1 MATTAKMKSLP
12 NIPIPDKLIKPN
24 PFLNDKK
31 PVESNLLSFVSSGLE
46 FDADVVQRIC
56 PSAISFTNFNGRSL
70 YVPSREIS
78 SSPRPPHRL
87 QPLVPLTIS
96 KARWEH
102 ARRVLAQKPIAIEPV
117 KFRPQQSLFYMTEID
132 DNDEHIHEFK
142 QEIIDDYSTPTTRS
156 ESSEE
161 TDENT
166 SGIRRGHD
174 NIEKQARILA
184 EKDFSQ
190 MERNWDKYMF
200 EHMDENTA
208 KFIILKHVHDDDRR
222 ARLIEYL
229 KKTYNITKLP
239 NPQEIELI
247 PTTDD
252 QEKNAD
258 EHDSK
263 KLQSQILEKD
273 ADVPKR
279 EIPLYRLPRGLRRR
293 AKEEKKEDGKI
304 ILQKSKFPKKSI
316 FSLQLASA
324 HIRPSQ
330 QIITENTLIRREPS
344 FYDIMSNKI
353 LSTVYR
359 TDHPYEQAMLLGN
372 NMHKPTDEPGVIVLS
387 NKLQFD
393 KVLQKQLPPDP
404 DSIATTLQIDS
415 SAAFDRQKPARG
427 FRRWKA
433 LPAVKDTHPPRP
445 PDVNDLSLSWLMP
458 STPDARLY
466 QILKS
471 NTTISRIIEEWR
483 RKWQVGSQWLDA
495 DIEELYQD
503 LHDIHPHVRFTAI
516 VVCSR
521 AAQYLTQKEIDLGLK
536 VHLLPE
542 KLLQSIESLLND
554 SQEHVRTAAAI
565 ALVTLHR
572 FSSKVEDI
580 LRSCVANG
588 NPDDKLTAAQCLASL
603 NYSTSDVI
611 HELLKNYFDA
621 EDELTREQLILALA
635 KLSQRTNLVHSLTG
649 EYLNSADSSD
659 RIVACKLFPLLK
671 SRPNKDITQ
680 KLIHLMWQ
688 DMNSSVRRV
697 AGQALGKCGCG
708 QAVHEEVV
716 LRLQSQHWQDR
727 VEALKLIGYL
737 GVLTAKLMQPF
748 LKCFKDDH
756 VSVRDH
762 ACRTTYKLQLRDE
775 TIRNLLI
782 DRVEFDP
789 IEKVRYSAVEA
800 LGLYGMTNAKCRSVL
815 LWAVRYDKSP
825 LVRASSP
832 NALVLLEKA
841 SEDIIDTLQSR
852 FLVEKEPIVVQS
864 LKEALEAYHC
874 NLSQDVPIVQ
884 EIRNEVRK
892 LNTKNTILEKIMNL
906 EKDLRL
912 TAAMERL
919 IAPLIDTPPTP
930 SPGENEIKSTTTFTN
945 YIKNVADTNANANDV
960 PEVWSPELW
969 HSDSKTG
976 KIRKHRLPHNEAPS
990 QDEPITM
997 TIEPEQSSYSLQ
1009 PAVLLPVEEEESE
1022 TEEDTIKKEESLKQ
1036 IHLRTAS
1043 KGKKSSLY
1051 CYDCSAHNPDCA
1063 VHEATLVS
1071 GCETCMVYL
1080 NANDGN
1086 NVVRRCCKSGCG
1098 SPGNIGE
1105 YDGRKAYFCS
1115 SNQCNGIGTEK
1126 VLTGEA
1132 DLDSINAM
1140 IATLPPMKTTI
1151 TTTMTTTET
1160 TTSTTIQTSFQCYEC
1175 SGPDC
1180 GREGSSVSVNCPRC
1194 MVYRNPNDQT
1204 IIERRCCWW
1213 ACGSPNSVSSYNG
1226 LETYFCAAD
1235 KCNGYGAESALS
1247 PPVTTTTTTTI
1258 TTTTTAPPKT
1268 SFECYECSGPECG
1281 KQGSPVSNNCPRCMV
1296 YRNPNDQITTTT
1308 TTTVTTTTTAPP
1320 KTSFECYECSGPDCG
1335 KQGLSVSNNC
1345 PRCMV
1350 YRNPN
1355 DQTIIERRC
1364 CWWSCGSPNSVS
1376 NYNGLETYFCGADK
1390 CNGDG
1395 AESALSPPVTTT
1407 TTTII
1412 TTTTTSPPKTS
1423 FQCYECSGSN
1433 CGREGSSLSS
1443 NCPSCM
1449 VYRNPNDQTI
1459 IERRCCWWSCGS
1471 PNSVSNYD
1479 GLETYF
1485 CTADKC
1491 NGYGAESAL
1500 RPPVT
1505 TTTTTVRTTTT
1516 TTATT
1521 TTMTTTITTMTTTTT
1536 ISTTT
1541 TTTTAPK
1548 TSFQCYDCSGPSCGR
1563 EGSSISN
1570 NCPSCMVYRNPND
1583 QMIIERRCCWW
1594 GCGPSNSIGSHNG
1607 LETYFC
1613 AADKCNGLGTE
1624 FALMTTTAATTTTVI
1639 TTTSSSPASC
1649 VLNCQNGSTPETED
1663 GCFCYCLENTNGRE
1677 CENVDCAQ
1685 PDVNSEIC
1693 SIENQQLCEE
1703 SETFAFECLHLCGKC

>member
-1 MATTAKMKSLP
+1 MATTKIKSLP
-12 NIPIPDKLIKPN
+12 NIPIPEKLLKPN

-46 FDADVVQRIC
+46 FDADVVQKIC
-56 PSAISFTNFNGRSL
+56 PSTISFTNYNGRSL
-70 YVPSREIS
+70 YVPNREIS
-78 SSPRPPHRL
+78 SSPRPPRRL

-132 DNDEHIHEFK
+132 DYDEHIQDSK
-142 QEIIDDYSTPTTRS
+142 QQIIDDHLTPTTRS

-161 TDENT
+161 TSENT
-166 SGIRRGHD
+166 GGIRRGQD
-174 NIEKQARILA
+174 NIEQQARIIA
-184 EKDFSQ
+184 EKDFAQ

-222 ARLIEYL
+222 GRLIEYL
-229 KKTYNITKLP
+229 KKTYHITKLP
-239 NPQEIELI
+239 NPQEMELI

-252 QEKNAD
+252 EEKKV
-258 EHDSK
+258 EEYDSN
-263 KLQSQILEKD
+263 KLQSQIPEKD
-273 ADVPKR
+273 ADIPKR

-293 AKEEKKEDGKI
+293 AKEEKKED
-304 ILQKSKFPKKSI
+304 
-316 FSLQLASA
+316 ATA

-330 QIITENTLIRREPS
+330 QIIAGNTLIRRETS

-372 NMHKPTDEPGVIVLS
+372 NIHKPTDEPGVIVLS
-387 NKLQFD
+387 DKLQFD

-415 SAAFDRQKPARG
+415 SAAFDRQKPTRG

-433 LPAVKDTHPPRP
+433 LPEVKDMHPPRS

-458 STPDARLY
+458 TTSDSRLH

-483 RKWQVGSQWLDA
+483 RKWQVGCQWLDA
-495 DIEELYQD
+495 DVEELYED

-554 SQEHVRTAAAI
+554 SNERVRTAAAI

-572 FSSKVEDI
+572 FSSQVEVI

-603 NYSTSDVI
+603 NYSTSDII

-635 KLSQRTNLVHSLTG
+635 RLSQRTNLVYSLAG
-649 EYLNSADSSD
+649 EYLNSADSTD

-716 LRLQSQHWQDR
+716 LRLQSHHWQDR

-737 GVLTAKLMQPF
+737 GVLTAKLMQPY
-748 LKCFKDDH
+748 LKCFKDTH

-762 ACRTTYKLQLRDE
+762 ACRTTYRLQLRDE

-782 DRVEFDP
+782 DRIEFDP

-825 LVRASSP
+825 LVRAASP

-852 FLVEKEPIVVQS
+852 LLIEKEPIVVQS

-874 NLSQDVPIVQ
+874 NLNQDVPIVQ

-912 TAAMERL
+912 AAAMERL
-919 IAPLIDTPPTP
+919 IAPLLDKPSTP
-930 SPGENEIKSTTTFTN
+930 SPGENENKSTTTVTN
-945 YIKNVADTNANANDV
+945 YIQNVANTNVSDNDV

-969 HSDSKTG
+969 HTDSKTG
-976 KIRKHRLPHNEAPS
+976 KIKKHRLPHDQPPPQE
-990 QDEPITM
+990 EPITI
-997 TIEPEQSSYSLQ
+997 TTEPEQSSYSLQ
-1009 PAVLLPVEEEESE
+1009 PGVLLPVEEEESE
-1022 TEEDTIKKEESLKQ
+1022 TEEDKVISAIEKDKPSKRVQ
-1036 IHLRTAS
+1036 LRNRSEGNT
-1043 KGKKSSLY
+1043 SSLY
-1051 CYDCSAHNPDCA
+1051 CFDCTAHNPDCA
-1063 VHEATLVS
+1063 VHQATLVS
-1071 GCETCMVYL
+1071 DCQACMTYL

-1086 NVVRRCCKSGCG
+1086 TVVRRCCKSGCG
-1098 SPGNIGE
+1098 SPGTIDE

-1115 SNQCNGIGTEK
+1115 SNQCNGIGAEK

-1132 DLDSINAM
+1132 ESINAM
-1140 IATLPPMKTTI
+1140 VATLPPV
-1151 TTTMTTTET
+1151 TTTET
-1160 TTSTTIQTSFQCYEC
+1160 TTSTTTVTTTIQTSFQCYEC
-1175 SGPDC
+1175 SGPEC
-1180 GREGSSVSVNCPRC
+1180 GKGSSAVSSNCPSC
-1194 MVYRNPNDQT
+1194 MVYRNPYDQT
-1204 IIERRCCWW
+1204 ITERRCCWW
-1213 ACGSPNSVSSYNG
+1213 SCGSPNSVSNYNG

-1268 SFECYECSGPECG
+1268 AFECYECSGPECG
-1281 KQGSPVSNNCPRCMV
+1281 KGSSAVSNNCP
-1296 YRNPNDQITTTT
+1296 
-1308 TTTVTTTTTAPP
+1308 
-1320 KTSFECYECSGPDCG
+1320 S
-1335 KQGLSVSNNC
+1335 
-1345 PRCMV
+1345 CMV

-1376 NYNGLETYFCGADK
+1376 NYNGLETYFCTADK
-1390 CNGDG
+1390 CNGYG

-1407 TTTII
+1407 TTTTI
-1412 TTTTTSPPKTS
+1412 TTTTTAPPKTA
-1423 FQCYECSGSN
+1423 FECYECSGPE
-1433 CGREGSSLSS
+1433 CGKGSSAVSN

-1471 PNSVSNYD
+1471 PNSVSNYN

-1500 RPPVT
+1500 SPPVT
-1505 TTTTTVRTTTT
+1505 TTTTT
-1516 TTATT
+1516 
-1521 TTMTTTITTMTTTTT
+1521 TI
-1536 ISTTT
+1536 T
-1541 TTTTAPK
+1541 TTTTAPPK
-1548 TSFQCYDCSGPSCGR
+1548 TAFECYECSGPECGK
-1563 EGSSISN
+1563 GSSAVSN
-1570 NCPSCMVYRNPND
+1570 N
-1583 QMIIERRCCWW
+1583 
-1594 GCGPSNSIGSHNG
+1594 
-1607 LETYFC
+1607 
-1613 AADKCNGLGTE
+1613 
-1624 FALMTTTAATTTTVI
+1624 
-1639 TTTSSSPASC
+1639 
-1649 VLNCQNGSTPETED
+1649 
-1663 GCFCYCLENTNGRE
+1663 
-1677 CENVDCAQ
+1677 
-1685 PDVNSEIC
+1685 
-1693 SIENQQLCEE
+1693 
-1703 SETFAFECLHLCGKC
+1703 

>member
-1 MATTAKMKSLP
+1 MATIKIKSLP
-12 NIPIPDKLIKPN
+12 NIPIPEKLLKPN

-46 FDADVVQRIC
+46 FDADVVQKIC
-56 PSAISFTNFNGRSL
+56 PSTISFTNYNGRSL
-70 YVPSREIS
+70 YVPTREIS
-78 SSPRPPHRL
+78 SSPRPPRRL

-132 DNDEHIHEFK
+132 DYDEHIQDSK
-142 QEIIDDYSTPTTRS
+142 QQIIDDHLTPTTRS
-156 ESSEE
+156 ESPEE
-161 TDENT
+161 TSENT
-166 SGIRRGHD
+166 GGIRRGQD
-174 NIEKQARILA
+174 NIEQQARIIA
-184 EKDFSQ
+184 EKDFAQ

-222 ARLIEYL
+222 GRLIEYL
-229 KKTYNITKLP
+229 KKTYHITKLP
-239 NPQEIELI
+239 NPQEMELI

-252 QEKNAD
+252 EEKKV
-258 EHDSK
+258 EEYDSN
-263 KLQSQILEKD
+263 KLQSQIPEKD
-273 ADVPKR
+273 ADIPKR

-293 AKEEKKEDGKI
+293 AKEEKKED
-304 ILQKSKFPKKSI
+304 
-316 FSLQLASA
+316 ATA

-330 QIITENTLIRREPS
+330 QIVTGNTLIRRETS

-372 NMHKPTDEPGVIVLS
+372 NIHKPTDEPGVIVLS
-387 NKLQFD
+387 DKLQFD

-415 SAAFDRQKPARG
+415 SAAFDRQKPTRG

-433 LPAVKDTHPPRP
+433 LPEVKDMHPPRS

-458 STPDARLY
+458 STSDSRLH

-483 RKWQVGSQWLDA
+483 RKWQVGCQWLDA
-495 DIEELYQD
+495 DVEELYED

-554 SQEHVRTAAAI
+554 SNERVRTAAAI

-572 FSSKVEDI
+572 FSSQVEVI

-603 NYSTSDVI
+603 NYSTSDII

-635 KLSQRTNLVHSLTG
+635 RLSQRTNLVYSLAG
-649 EYLNSADSSD
+649 EYLNSADSTD

-716 LRLQSQHWQDR
+716 LRLQSHHWQDR

-737 GVLTAKLMQPF
+737 GVLTAKLMQPY
-748 LKCFKDDH
+748 LKCFKDTH

-762 ACRTTYKLQLRDE
+762 ACRTTYRLQLRDE

-782 DRVEFDP
+782 DRIEFDP

-825 LVRASSP
+825 LVRAASP

-852 FLVEKEPIVVQS
+852 LLIEKEPIVVQS

-874 NLSQDVPIVQ
+874 NLNQDVPIVQ

-912 TAAMERL
+912 AAAMERL
-919 IAPLIDTPPTP
+919 IAPLLDKPSTP
-930 SPGENEIKSTTTFTN
+930 SPGENENKSTTTVTN
-945 YIKNVADTNANANDV
+945 YIQNVANTNVSDNDV

-969 HSDSKTG
+969 HTDSKTG
-976 KIRKHRLPHNEAPS
+976 KIKKHRLPHDQPPPQE
-990 QDEPITM
+990 EPITI
-997 TIEPEQSSYSLQ
+997 TTEPEQSSYSLQ
-1009 PAVLLPVEEEESE
+1009 PGVLLPVEEEESE
-1022 TEEDTIKKEESLKQ
+1022 TEEDNT
-1036 IHLRTAS
+1036 
-1043 KGKKSSLY
+1043 
-1051 CYDCSAHNPDCA
+1051 
-1063 VHEATLVS
+1063 
-1071 GCETCMVYL
+1071 
-1080 NANDGN
+1080 
-1086 NVVRRCCKSGCG
+1086 VVRRCCKSGCG
-1098 SPGNIGE
+1098 SPGTIDE

-1115 SNQCNGIGTEK
+1115 SNQCNGIGAEK

-1132 DLDSINAM
+1132 ESINAM
-1140 IATLPPMKTTI
+1140 VATLPPV
-1151 TTTMTTTET
+1151 TTTET
-1160 TTSTTIQTSFQCYEC
+1160 TTSTTTVTTTIQTSFQCYEC
-1175 SGPDC
+1175 SGPEC
-1180 GREGSSVSVNCPRC
+1180 GKGSSAVSSNCPSC
-1194 MVYRNPNDQT
+1194 MVYRNPYDQT
-1204 IIERRCCWW
+1204 I
-1213 ACGSPNSVSSYNG
+1213 
-1226 LETYFCAAD
+1226 T
-1235 KCNGYGAESALS
+1235 
-1247 PPVTTTTTTTI
+1247 
-1258 TTTTTAPPKT
+1258 
-1268 SFECYECSGPECG
+1268 
-1281 KQGSPVSNNCPRCMV
+1281 
-1296 YRNPNDQITTTT
+1296 
-1308 TTTVTTTTTAPP
+1308 
-1320 KTSFECYECSGPDCG
+1320 
-1335 KQGLSVSNNC
+1335 
-1345 PRCMV
+1345 
-1350 YRNPN
+1350 
-1355 DQTIIERRC
+1355 ERRC

-1376 NYNGLETYFCGADK
+1376 NYNGLETYFC
-1390 CNGDG
+1390 
-1395 AESALSPPVTTT
+1395 
-1407 TTTII
+1407 
-1412 TTTTTSPPKTS
+1412 
-1423 FQCYECSGSN
+1423 
-1433 CGREGSSLSS
+1433 
-1443 NCPSCM
+1443 
-1449 VYRNPNDQTI
+1449 
-1459 IERRCCWWSCGS
+1459 
-1471 PNSVSNYD
+1471 
-1479 GLETYF
+1479 
-1485 CTADKC
+1485 TADKC

-1500 RPPVT
+1500 SPP
-1505 TTTTTVRTTTT
+1505 
-1516 TTATT
+1516 
-1521 TTMTTTITTMTTTTT
+1521 
-1536 ISTTT
+1536 
-1541 TTTTAPK
+1541 
-1548 TSFQCYDCSGPSCGR
+1548 
-1563 EGSSISN
+1563 
-1570 NCPSCMVYRNPND
+1570 
-1583 QMIIERRCCWW
+1583 
-1594 GCGPSNSIGSHNG
+1594 
-1607 LETYFC
+1607 
-1613 AADKCNGLGTE
+1613 
-1624 FALMTTTAATTTTVI
+1624 
-1639 TTTSSSPASC
+1639 
-1649 VLNCQNGSTPETED
+1649 
-1663 GCFCYCLENTNGRE
+1663 
-1677 CENVDCAQ
+1677 
-1685 PDVNSEIC
+1685 
-1693 SIENQQLCEE
+1693 
-1703 SETFAFECLHLCGKC
+1703 GKSDEKKMSR